1 VNKLNKEGKKYFTA
15 ISLAL
20 IAVGLFL
27 YTIINHW
34 Q

>member
-1 VNKLNKEGKKYFTA
+1 MPNNERKKYVTA
-15 ISLAL
+15 ATLAL

-27 YTIINHW
+27 YTIIYHW

>member
-1 VNKLNKEGKKYFTA
+1 MLNNENKKYVTA
-15 ISLAL
+15 IALAL

-27 YTIINHW
+27 YTIIYHW

>member
-1 VNKLNKEGKKYFTA
+1 MSNNDGKKYFTA

-27 YTIINHW
+27 YTIIYHW